1 MSRALAELR
10 RKFILTPIPEPGTE
24 PGTEQPSTNIMQIS
38 LNSLTLLIQIQT
50 FNSPDPTGFL

>member
-10 RKFILTPIPEPGTE
+10 RKFILAPIPEPGTE
-24 PGTEQPSTNIMQIS
+24 EPSTNIMQIS

-50 FNSPDPTGFL
+50 FNSLNPTGYF